1 MTSERP
7 IVQLR
12 DVVMRFHRA
21 GTDVTLFN
29 GLTLE
34 LSAGRSV
41 GISGASG
48 SGKTTLLNLCA
59 GIRRPTSGTIMVDGV
74 DLSALPQ
81 VSLDRLRVER
91 IGYVFQSFNLMPAL
105 SALHNVEVALRIAG
119 GNRAEQRRARAGE
132 LLKRVG
138 LGNRM
143 HHKPA
148 QLSFGQMQRVGIA
161 RALANKPRL
170 LLADEPT
177 ASLEPSLARSIA
189 ELLIE
194 VTQETGATLV
204 VGSHD
209 PAILDMMQER
219 VSLAALANIPAGDA

>member
-12 DVVMRFHRA
+12 DVVMLFHRA
-21 GTDVTLFN
+21 GTDVTLFD

-41 GISGASG
+41 GIRASG
-48 SGKTTLLNLCA
+48 SGKTTLLNLFA

-74 DLSALPQ
+74 DLGALPQ
-81 VSLDRLRVER
+81 GSLDRLRVER
-91 IGYVFQSFNLMPAL
+91 IGYVFQSFNLIPAL

-119 GNRAEQRRARAGE
+119 GNRAEQRRARACE

-177 ASLEPSLARSIA
+177 ASLEPGLAHGASLSCSSRLRRRRAPRSSSA
-189 ELLIE
+189 
-194 VTQETGATLV
+194 VTTPRSST
-204 VGSHD
+204 
-209 PAILDMMQER
+209 
-219 VSLAALANIPAGDA
+219 